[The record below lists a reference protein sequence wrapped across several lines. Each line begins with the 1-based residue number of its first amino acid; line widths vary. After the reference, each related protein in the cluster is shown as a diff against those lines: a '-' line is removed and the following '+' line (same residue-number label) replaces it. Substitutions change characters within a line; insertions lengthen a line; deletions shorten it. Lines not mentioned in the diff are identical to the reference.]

1 MNTRNS
7 LFALVVFTVL
17 AWACKKSIVGSTD
30 LYNDLN
36 KGVVVSSGQQPDS
49 ATIEGLH
56 RFVFYPKCATNGCHD
71 GHFEPDFRTIQSAW
85 YTLVRAT
92 PVKKQSPYTFRVT
105 PYDTGQSWMWHRVT
119 TTDQTLGRMPLYD
132 NALDDA
138 SLNAI
143 KKWILKGAP
152 DMFGQIMTAEN
163 NNPQL
168 YSLAVLNSVDSFRYD
183 TSRYISKD
191 YGPIKVPANTSI
203 DIWLTVY
210 DDSTLFYLIPYSK
223 LYISKK
229 IDDFSNATKVDAP
242 MQTKYLFIPKF
253 YNQLYD
259 GYFTAKVTLN
269 TGNYTS
275 GDILYLR
282 YESNDGKHANNSM
295 MPNFNSPFYFKSY
308 FSLIVE

>member
-1 MNTRNS
+1 
-7 LFALVVFTVL
+7 
-17 AWACKKSIVGSTD
+17 
-30 LYNDLN
+30 
-36 KGVVVSSGQQPDS
+36 
-49 ATIEGLH
+49 
-56 RFVFYPKCATNGCHD
+56 
-71 GHFEPDFRTIQSAW
+71 
-85 YTLVRAT
+85 
-92 PVKKQSPYTFRVT
+92 
-105 PYDTGQSWMWHRVT
+105 
-119 TTDQTLGRMPLYD
+119 MPLYD

-152 DMFGQIMTAEN
+152 DMFGQVMTAQN

-210 DDSTLFYLIPYSK
+210 DDSTLFYLIPSQSI
-223 LYISKK
+223 ISKN

-269 TGNYTS
+269 TGNYQS

-282 YESNDGKHANNSM
+282 YESNDGKHAANSM